1 MPTAPTWSTKIW
13 PHTRTGGRGSWRVP
27 PSRGTWTGERQAPLS
42 QKWKRKQRVSSEGQ
56 TLRTGGTES
65 GPESEASWGTFC
77 FFFSSTCCR
86 GFLWDWLVAYRLSY
100 RVRASATRSKPSS
113 ASSSGRSV
121 WSSSGHRW
129 WMLSTSASLVEGKKD
144 VCTVNADVWIS
155 FLIISNSTSHLS
167 RRKSWLVP
175 TQYLLGLFMLY
186 LSMSVNSM
194 LQSEGGPKIVTLT
207 GVFFMLAFLA
217 ATQVDARQHCDMK
230 THSGSEVLQWL
241 YLLFPSGHS
250 CWWMGSDHVIQG
262 ECGLCF
268 YMQLCGP
275 DSWLL
280 PRECAFSGS
289 GVCRLLQQ
297 IPQNRAQG
305 HGHCHPVRYPHSLRE
320 EQVEKITVLWCF
332 TTEL

>member
-1 MPTAPTWSTKIW
+1 
-13 PHTRTGGRGSWRVP
+13 
-27 PSRGTWTGERQAPLS
+27 
-42 QKWKRKQRVSSEGQ
+42 
-56 TLRTGGTES
+56 
-65 GPESEASWGTFC
+65 
-77 FFFSSTCCR
+77 
-86 GFLWDWLVAYRLSY
+86 
-100 RVRASATRSKPSS
+100 
-113 ASSSGRSV
+113 
-121 WSSSGHRW
+121 
-129 WMLSTSASLVEGKKD
+129 MLSTSASLVEGKKD

-250 CWWMGSDHVIQG
+250 C
-262 ECGLCF
+262 
-268 YMQLCGP
+268 
-275 DSWLL
+275 
-280 PRECAFSGS
+280 
-289 GVCRLLQQ
+289 
-297 IPQNRAQG
+297 
-305 HGHCHPVRYPHSLRE
+305 
-320 EQVEKITVLWCF
+320 
-332 TTEL
+332 